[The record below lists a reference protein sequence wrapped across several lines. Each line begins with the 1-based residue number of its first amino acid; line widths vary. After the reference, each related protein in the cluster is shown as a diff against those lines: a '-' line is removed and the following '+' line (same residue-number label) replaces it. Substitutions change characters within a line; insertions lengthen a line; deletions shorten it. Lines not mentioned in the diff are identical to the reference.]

1 MLTVLTLLKLKPS
14 PDGARH
20 GERAF
25 WREWGQAYLDKW
37 ISSVLRYVPG
47 WKRII
52 VMTDA
57 PEQIVLRYTTPSEAT
72 FRVAILD
79 STIGAPGFWAKLEM
93 FRHGVGK
100 SLYLDLDNVIR
111 GPLDELCALTPDPL
125 IMLDDR
131 RVPGL
136 PNGSMILF
144 DADRCRGIWE
154 HYTKRPRQYER
165 DFRPVGA
172 DFGRAYDQAFIAE
185 YLDESGHEV
194 SFFQSLLPPSYILN
208 ARSELPNVTDLAATR
223 VLFGGGA
230 EGKPHLSPHP
240 AFSLA

>member
-79 STIGAPGFWAKLEM
+79 STIGACP
-93 FRHGVGK
+93 V
-100 SLYLDLDNVIR
+100 
-111 GPLDELCALTPDPL
+111 
-125 IMLDDR
+125 
-131 RVPGL
+131 
-136 PNGSMILF
+136 
-144 DADRCRGIWE
+144 CR
-154 HYTKRPRQYER
+154 T
-165 DFRPVGA
+165 
-172 DFGRAYDQAFIAE
+172 
-185 YLDESGHEV
+185 
-194 SFFQSLLPPSYILN
+194 
-208 ARSELPNVTDLAATR
+208 AR
-223 VLFGGGA
+223 
-230 EGKPHLSPHP
+230 
-240 AFSLA
+240 